1 MRFLPYRG
9 AMRPSRCMGGARLLE
24 AVSDESPLHGGV
36 QHNRRW
42 QRIPTIWLAHGNW
55 RDGRPVQAAIG
66 DGFADVLELDG
77 GRGGEIGDGA
87 RYLEYAVIG
96 ARRQP
101 EPFHRLFQQLG
112 RVFFEAAYLIDL
124 ARGQR
129 LIEAAAAFQLPVPRR
144 RHPR

>member
-1 MRFLPYRG
+1 M
-9 AMRPSRCMGGARLLE
+9 A
-24 AVSDESPLHGGV
+24 AVSISAGGSV
-36 QHNRRW
+36 YQLYG
-42 QRIPTIWLAHGNW
+42 LAHGKW

-87 RYLEYAVIG
+87 RYLEYAVVG

-129 LIEAAAAFQLPVPRR
+129 LIEAAAAFHLPVPRR
-144 RHPR
+144 RHPRPNRRAVGRSGVRREGMRVGGSRARGKEV